1 MIILSGQMNNI
12 QIFHTDNY
20 KKKKCSNNGNDMEQ
34 TPSIITYHKGGL
46 ALNSSERRKR
56 HAQAY
61 CGGC

>member
-1 MIILSGQMNNI
+1 MNNNV

-20 KKKKCSNNGNDMEQ
+20 KKICSNNGNDMEQ
-34 TPSIITYHKGGL
+34 TPPIITYHKGGL